1 MRLDSVLQHS
11 QDTQLPGQLITV
23 APRQD
28 RRIAALVRRGVRQRV
43 GPATCPC
50 KRQQRPAARSN
61 ASLPGSAPPN
71 IANGGLRNAV
81 RMDASEASEGRVTVP
96 CPLEPH
102 HAPITKH

>member
-1 MRLDSVLQHS
+1 MPQG
-11 QDTQLPGQLITV
+11 TTTV
-23 APRQD
+23 AGQSAGGMLPSGMT
-28 RRIAALVRRGVRQRV
+28 LGTW
-43 GPATCPC
+43 P
-50 KRQQRPAARSN
+50 PAARSN

-81 RMDASEASEGRVTVP
+81 RMGGSEASEGRVTVP